1 MKIKITSDSASD
13 LTKELYETYNISIE
27 PLTILKDGQP
37 YKDGQEIS
45 IYDIFAHVEAGGGLC
60 TTSALNIADYIRLFT
75 PFMEEYDAVIHIS
88 IGSGFSSSYQ
98 NACLAAEEFSNVYVV
113 DSQNLSAGE
122 GLVALRAAELAREG
136 THSVEE
142 ILAELQDLIPRIDT
156 SFLLDRLDYMAK
168 GGRCSAVAAMGAT
181 LLHLHPCI
189 EVSEGK
195 LRVARKYRGSLKK
208 CLVNYVKDRLE
219 NAEGLE
225 LQRCFVTHSGIDA
238 EISREVQ
245 RTVAECQPFESVLET
260 VAGGTVTCHCGNNT
274 LGILYIHSK

>member
-156 SFLLDRLDYMAK
+156 SFLLDRLDYMVK

-219 NAEGLE
+219 NTEGLE

>member
-75 PFMEEYDAVIHIS
+75 PFIEEYDAVIHIS

-98 NACLAAEEFSNVYVV
+98 NACLAAEEFPNVYVV